1 MDPNLPRISIQF
13 KNGSKTINT
22 TILIDS
28 CSSACIVSEEVL
40 TILDLSYITKKYKLI
55 TANNTDTVTLLGN
68 VDLYFTIFDNS
79 DEDTELIKHTFLVSK
94 TDVNIIGIDFLKQ
107 FKYQLDTDNLKLE
120 FPLRI
125 YRNKNFT
132 TSILR
137 TNEPIIASIE
147 DHEIM
152 PNEIIWIQTSLKSKS
167 MKIDWDNANVELFKH
182 THLELLSQNTAGNN
196 ILNLMIKNTSYDTYI
211 QITEGES
218 MGYVVLQA
226 RTSHNFFMT
235 VKP

>member
-1 MDPNLPRISIQF
+1 MP
-13 KNGSKTINT
+13 
-22 TILIDS
+22 
-28 CSSACIVSEEVL
+28 
-40 TILDLSYITKKYKLI
+40 
-55 TANNTDTVTLLGN
+55 
-68 VDLYFTIFDNS
+68 
-79 DEDTELIKHTFLVSK
+79 
-94 TDVNIIGIDFLKQ
+94 
-107 FKYQLDTDNLKLE
+107 
-120 FPLRI
+120 
-125 YRNKNFT
+125 

-167 MKIDWDNANVELFKH
+167 MEIDWDNANVELFKH

-218 MGYVVLQA
+218 MGYIVLQA
-226 RTSHNFFMT
+226 RTSHNYFMT
-235 VKP
+235 VKPWKLTQIAVH